1 MEQGMGCAAALRS
14 EGTRTVIGTTLN
26 QRFILEK
33 ELGRGGMGAVYQA
46 TDQVLNRPV
55 AIKVL
60 KERTGEEVGQRIR
73 LEAQILARLVHDNIV
88 RLYDFG
94 ESDGIYYFVMEIVI
108 GSSYQRRWKHLPLGE
123 RLLVAAQVAD
133 ALAYAH
139 QQGVIHRD
147 VKPANVL
154 LTATDQAKLSDFG
167 LSKIVEDGDESG
179 TVKGTPHYMSPE
191 QARGKRL
198 DPRSDL
204 YSLGIMLYESVVGET
219 PFQGPPLAIMAQ
231 HVRGVPESPRTRNPA
246 ITPTLDALI
255 LRLLA
260 KEPGDRPASGQVVS
274 EALRVEATRIA
285 AVAPPDQ
292 LPGPSPGSI
301 SEIGPLDVDG
311 PSQASAATP
320 TMAAA
325 APMLAS
331 KSSLSSTT
339 LSPEAVRATPELVR
353 EMLETVLAEPITLS
367 PDERYLCGHYL
378 AYLLGGARRR
388 GPLLRRKFDPKNADR
403 ARLLLGLTAVLVG
416 NPSESDT
423 SAAIARAVELLEMRH
438 DVRPLL
444 NPMVVMKYLACRD
457 TPARRKR
464 LRQVRKQIQQQSPYA
479 QRQMTDRNGVLN
491 PGVIPQSLE
500 DLRLIAPD
508 RTELDDQLVAR
519 WNRVS
524 DEWRSDP
531 KFREAV
537 LRYATRSAA
546 SHPASADLWPE
557 VVYPLIQRAR
567 TQRQHRPRAEVIK
580 DALFESVLHAPNP
593 GLRFDHAYRLSVPE
607 PVSAKLDASLD
618 ALVDSD
624 ELEIEPTASAPPKEK
639 EYDHDPESVLSIQGG
654 ISLHD
659 LAIDLTHD
667 RAPPKRLIR
676 LAGPDPV
683 RFLQGELRGLW
694 QEAVETLNTTGQKK
708 GHRPVSI
715 GPYRVAVIPS
725 VRSRSAGQLA
735 IQGMPN
741 KQIEILTP
749 PFRSRHP
756 DSKPIMAAWAYQ
768 DNSLALVH
776 LDFRGIERYI
786 LWHAPSGRQSNYDSA
801 AELNHDLYQLG
812 LEAPDQLDR
821 VLSTAYRPH
830 SAV

>member
-1 MEQGMGCAAALRS
+1 
-14 EGTRTVIGTTLN
+14 VIGTTLN

-33 ELGRGGMGAVYQA
+33 EFGRGGMGAVYQA
-46 TDQVLNRPV
+46 TDQILGRTV

-60 KERTGEEVGQRIR
+60 KEQTGEEVGRKIR
-73 LEAQILARLVHDNIV
+73 LEAQILARLIHDNIV

-94 ESDGIYYFVMEIVI
+94 ESDGIYYFIMEEVD
-108 GSSYQRRWKHLPLGE
+108 GPSYQRRWKHLPLVE
-123 RLLVAAQVAD
+123 RLRICAQVAE

-167 LSKIVEDGDESG
+167 LSKITGHGDESG

-191 QARGKRL
+191 QAQGRRL

-231 HVRGVPESPRTRNPA
+231 HVRGVPEAPHIRNPA
-246 ITPTLDALI
+246 IPPTLEALI
-255 LRLLA
+255 LQLLA
-260 KEPGDRPASGQVVS
+260 KDPGKRPASGVVVA
-274 EALRVEATRIA
+274 EALRGEIARIPANVAQEQFPGQSQSSEA
-285 AVAPPDQ
+285 D
-292 LPGPSPGSI
+292 
-301 SEIGPLDVDG
+301 IGLIVVDT
-311 PSQASAATP
+311 SMQASAATP
-320 TMAAA
+320 TMAAM
-325 APMLAS
+325 APVLAS
-331 KSSLSSTT
+331 RSSMSSST
-339 LSPEAVRATPELVR
+339 LSPEALRATPELVR
-353 EMLETVLAEPITLS
+353 EMLDAVLAEPISLS

-388 GPLLRRKFDPKNADR
+388 GALLRRKLDPKNADR

-416 NPSESDT
+416 NPSEEDP
-423 SAAIARAVELLEMRH
+423 SAAIARVVELLEMRH

-457 TPARRKR
+457 TPAKRKR
-464 LRQVRKQIQQQSPYA
+464 LRQVRKQIQQQSLYA
-479 QRQMTDRNGVLN
+479 QQQMIDRNGVLN
-491 PGVIPQSLE
+491 PGLIPQSIE
-500 DLRLIAPD
+500 DLWKIAPD
-508 RTELDDQLVAR
+508 RRELDDQLVAR
-519 WNRVS
+519 WNDIS
-524 DEWRSDP
+524 EEWRSNP
-531 KFREAV
+531 EFRELV
-537 LRYATRSAA
+537 LRYATSSAA
-546 SHPASADLWPE
+546 SHPASAELWPE
-557 VVYPLIQRAR
+557 VVYPLIQQAR
-567 TQRQHRPRAEVIK
+567 SQRQNRPRAEVIK
-580 DALFESVLHAPNP
+580 DALFENVLHAPNL
-593 GLRFDHAYRLSVPE
+593 GLRLDQAFRTAVPE
-607 PVSAKLDASLD
+607 PVLAKLDVSLEG
-618 ALVDSD
+618 LVDSR
-624 ELEIEPTASAPPKEK
+624 EIEVDMAAQPPQDQ
-639 EYDHDPESVLSIQGG
+639 DHDPESVLSIQGG

-683 RFLQGELRGLW
+683 RFLQGDLRSLW
-694 QEAVETLNTTGQKK
+694 QEALEALNTPGQKK
-708 GHRPVSI
+708 GHRHVPV
-715 GPYRVAVIPS
+715 GPYRLTVVPS

-749 PFRSRHP
+749 PFRSRNP
-756 DSKPIMAAWAYQ
+756 DSKPIMAAWVYQ

-776 LDFRGIERYI
+776 LDFRSVERYI

-812 LEAPDQLDR
+812 LEAPHQIDR
-821 VLSTAYRPH
+821 ALSASFRPH